1 MKRHFLLSVALLFC
15 AIVGASRA
23 HAQTQWNTNLL
34 QNTVPTTDS
43 QYTGWQKT
51 DGDSGWGIDNGWFIS
66 SHQECILKQT
76 VTLADKGFTAAD
88 ITGVQLYASVMYEI
102 PWPGDGQGIC
112 IAAVVCLDESGT
124 ALDTLYLLNMIDY
137 TNVEI
142 LPTWKDSTFALP
154 AGTAQLRYEVHG
166 KDQKKLGWAIWS
178 EILRYGDDTYR
189 WQ

>member
-1 MKRHFLLSVALLFC
+1 
-15 AIVGASRA
+15 
-23 HAQTQWNTNLL
+23 
-34 QNTVPTTDS
+34 
-43 QYTGWQKT
+43 
-51 DGDSGWGIDNGWFIS
+51 
-66 SHQECILKQT
+66 
-76 VTLADKGFTAAD
+76 
-88 ITGVQLYASVMYEI
+88 MYEI

-166 KDQKKLGWAIWS
+166 EDQKKLEWAIWS